1 MTVIGNIS
9 FSGFGVMTL
18 PEIFYYIGYSLDK
31 RYKLKRQQRLPHKVI
46 SIGNITVGGTGKTPA
61 TIAVAEEAK
70 KRGFSPIILTRG
82 YRGKAKRPVFVQQSA
97 KENSLLRH
105 SITPSLLYG
114 DEPVLMAERL
124 KDVPIVKCAD
134 RYEGGM
140 FFLQNYEPSAMS
152 HQPIFILDDGFQH
165 WRLYR
170 DMDIVL
176 VDGLKPFGNR
186 RMLPIGPLREPLK
199 ELKRADIFV
208 VTKTRNESLSN
219 ELRGINPHAP
229 VYFSEYRM
237 LGLRDSN
244 GTELPMETLKNKKVY
259 AFCGIANPESFR
271 QTVLS
276 ITGDIAGFKIYGDH
290 YKYTETDIL
299 YLGKQCK
306 ALNCDFLITTEKDMV
321 KLRELNTP
329 DNLLCVEIG
338 FYVDEGFFD
347 YLFGGTYH
355 NGGG

>member
-1 MTVIGNIS
+1 M
-9 FSGFGVMTL
+9 
-18 PEIFYYIGYSLDK
+18 
-31 RYKLKRQQRLPHKVI
+31 
-46 SIGNITVGGTGKTPA
+46 
-61 TIAVAEEAK
+61 
-70 KRGFSPIILTRG
+70 
-82 YRGKAKRPVFVQQSA
+82 
-97 KENSLLRH
+97 
-105 SITPSLLYG
+105 
-114 DEPVLMAERL
+114 L
-124 KDVPIVKCAD
+124 KD
-134 RYEGGM
+134 
-140 FFLQNYEPSAMS
+140 
-152 HQPIFILDDGFQH
+152 
-165 WRLYR
+165 
-170 DMDIVL
+170 
-176 VDGLKPFGNR
+176 
-186 RMLPIGPLREPLK
+186 
-199 ELKRADIFV
+199 
-208 VTKTRNESLSN
+208 
-219 ELRGINPHAP
+219 
-229 VYFSEYRM
+229 
-237 LGLRDSN
+237 
-244 GTELPMETLKNKKVY
+244 KKVY